1 MKIDSVTAKEHYER
15 VDNVRKTEW
24 ENNRQADEHIEETVF
39 TWKADTI
46 GVGHENGRAVQRK
59 SFSVTKKVVDR
70 GRTQL
75 QKGCAE
81 HSFVKADSSFV
92 VSKSLI
98 KVDEREK
105 KQRRQIGGL
114 WAFVAIAGFLVICIL
129 FFRKF
134 FVADNQ

>member
-1 MKIDSVTAKEHYER
+1 M
-15 VDNVRKTEW
+15 
-24 ENNRQADEHIEETVF
+24 
-39 TWKADTI
+39 
-46 GVGHENGRAVQRK
+46 QRK

-75 QKGCAE
+75 QKGRAE
-81 HSFVKADSSFV
+81 HSFVKADSSFS

-105 KQRRQIGGL
+105 KQKKRIGGA
-114 WAFVAIAGFLVICIL
+114 WAFIAIAGFLVVCIL

-134 FVADNQ
+134 FVVDNQ